1 MVGYTR
7 RPEWLKLG
15 ALEPSTLNKATKLSR
30 DLKLHTVC
38 ESARCPN
45 RTKCFAEDTA
55 TFMILGNICTRNC
68 TFCAV
73 KGGKPQAPDQQE
85 SDHIVQAVDR
95 LGLRYVVITSVT
107 RDDLPDGGSS
117 QFAQT
122 IRAIHKYDQNIAVE
136 VLIPDFQGST
146 SSLQTVVD
154 ASPAVLNHNIE
165 TVPRLYSEVR
175 PQAKYRQSLD
185 LLKQAKLLDNRL
197 LTKSGLMLGLGESRG
212 EVIEVMADLRQAACD
227 LLTIGQYLQPSLE
240 HHRLVRYVRP
250 EEFEEYQI
258 VGKKLAFISVMSG
271 PLVRSSFHAAE
282 MYISATRKSKQTS
295 SSPIG
300 NESYR
305 KLSKLVS
312 GNSHTPG

>member
-1 MVGYTR
+1 MAGYTR

-45 RTKCFAEDTA
+45 RTKCFAEGTA
-55 TFMILGNICTRNC
+55 TFMILGDICTRNC

-73 KGGKPQAPDQQE
+73 KHSKPQAPDPQE
-85 SDHIVQAVDR
+85 PDHIVQAVAK
-95 LGLRYVVITSVT
+95 LGLRHIVITSVT
-107 RDDLPDGGSS
+107 RDDLPDGGST

-122 IRAIHKYDQNIAVE
+122 IRAIHEYGPDIPVE
-136 VLIPDFQGST
+136 VLIPDFQGFASA
-146 SSLQTVVD
+146 LQTVVD

-258 VGKKLAFISVMSG
+258 VGRKLGFVSVMSG

-282 MYISATRKSKQTS
+282 MYILATRTSKRKPGS
-295 SSPIG
+295 SCSII
-300 NESYR
+300 EQ
-305 KLSKLVS
+305 L
-312 GNSHTPG
+312 PGLLTH

>member
-1 MVGYTR
+1 
-7 RPEWLKLG
+7 LG

-45 RTKCFAEDTA
+45 RTECFAEGTA

-73 KGGKPQAPDQQE
+73 KQGKPQAPDPQE
-85 SDHIVQAVDR
+85 PDHIVQAVAR

-136 VLIPDFQGST
+136 VLIPDFQGSA

-197 LTKSGLMLGLGESRG
+197 LAKSGLMLGLGESRG

-258 VGKKLAFISVMSG
+258 AGKKLGFVSVMSG

-282 MYISATRKSKQTS
+282 MYISATRTSKRKPGS
-295 SSPIG
+295 SAA

-305 KLSKLVS
+305 KDK
-312 GNSHTPG
+312 